1 MNDFELHSHLIN
13 QKGSRLELNTPV
25 LVVDLDALDRNIAA
39 MAAFAA
45 ENGLNLR
52 PHAKTHKSQDIAK
65 RQMTAGAIGQCC
77 SKLGEAEALEMAGV
91 SRGLHI
97 TSPVTSAPAIARLA
111 CLNVRTEG
119 MMCVVDNP
127 ANAAAIATAARSI
140 GKPVSV

>member
-52 PHAKTHKSQDIAK
+52 PHAKTHKSPDIAK

-77 SKLGEAEALEMAGV
+77 SKLGEA
-91 SRGLHI
+91 
-97 TSPVTSAPAIARLA
+97 
-111 CLNVRTEG
+111 
-119 MMCVVDNP
+119 
-127 ANAAAIATAARSI
+127 
-140 GKPVSV
+140 